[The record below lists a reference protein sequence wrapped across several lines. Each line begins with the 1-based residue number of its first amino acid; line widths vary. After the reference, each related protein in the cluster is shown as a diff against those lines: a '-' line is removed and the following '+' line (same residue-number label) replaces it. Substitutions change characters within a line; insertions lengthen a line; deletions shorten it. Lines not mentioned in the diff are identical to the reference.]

1 MFSSM
6 LQIWEETWM
15 LEGRCL
21 HDDGLLS
28 KLQTSASLKLAILNP
43 KARIWTMVA
52 GGGAS
57 VIYADT
63 VTLNNGGLLLLF
75 TMIYQLFLLLS
86 TTKAL
91 YT

>member
-1 MFSSM
+1 
-6 LQIWEETWM
+6 M
-15 LEGRCL
+15 LEGCCL
-21 HDDGLLS
+21 HDGLLS

-63 VTLNNGGLLLLF
+63 VTLNNCGLLLIF
-75 TMIYQLFLLLS
+75 IMIFQLFLLLPIIH
-86 TTKAL
+86 KL
-91 YT
+91 YTTHQVIHAA